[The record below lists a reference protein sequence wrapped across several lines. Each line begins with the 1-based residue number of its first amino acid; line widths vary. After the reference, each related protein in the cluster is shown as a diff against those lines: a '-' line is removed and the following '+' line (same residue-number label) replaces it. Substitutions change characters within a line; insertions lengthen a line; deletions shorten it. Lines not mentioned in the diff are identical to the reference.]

1 MHYCHYRKYIA
12 SHNSMETMA
21 QAPDWDG
28 LTRFA
33 QGLAVAA
40 GGEILPLFR
49 CNTGIDVKSGP
60 VWDPVTEG
68 DRAGER
74 IIRRMI
80 EERYPEH
87 AIEGEEYGFKEGR
100 SGFTWIL
107 DPIDGTRAF
116 VCGLPF
122 WSTLI
127 GLMYEGRPVIGL
139 MSQPFVGEMFYGNPF
154 GAWHAR
160 GGEVRPIRTRTGI
173 RLEDATMGTTAPE
186 LYRTDRDKA
195 SFARLSQAVRLTRF
209 GGDAYFYAVVAAGHL
224 DIALDAGLQPYD
236 IAPLLPIILGAGG
249 AAAEWTGG
257 NPAEGGNVITAGS
270 QALLEEA
277 LAVMA

>member
-1 MHYCHYRKYIA
+1 MHKA
-12 SHNSMETMA
+12 VETMA
-21 QAPDWDG
+21 RSPDWDEM
-28 LTRFA
+28 TRFA
-33 QGLAVAA
+33 RALAAA
-40 GGEILPLFR
+40 AAGEILPLFR
-49 CNTGIDVKSGP
+49 SNARIDVKSGP

-74 IIRRMI
+74 IIRKMI
-80 EERYPEH
+80 EERYPDH
-87 AIEGEEYGFKEGR
+87 AIEGEEFGYKEGR

-122 WSTLI
+122 WATLI
-127 GLMYEGRPVIGL
+127 GLMFERKPVIGL
-139 MSQPFVGEMFYGNPF
+139 MSQPFVGEMFYGNPD

-160 GGEVRPIRTRTGI
+160 GGEVQPIRTRTGVG
-173 RLEDATMGTTAPE
+173 LKDATIGTTAPE
-186 LYRTDRDKA
+186 LYRTERDKA
-195 SFARLSQAVRLTRF
+195 SFGRLSQAARLTRF

-270 QALLEEA
+270 EALLEEA
-277 LAVMA
+277 LAVMS